1 MKEDFLRMPA
11 KVKFHAQK
19 PYDITEKRKEK
30 DIAMCRETT
39 RRTIESAKLFC
50 GDLFPGPLVDGA

>member
-39 RRTIESAKLFC
+39 RRTFESAKLFC
-50 GDLFPGPLVDGA
+50 GDPFQAYLLMVL